1 MRSSFFVIIAFSK
14 NHWCIKTLLSG
25 MSHFPLH
32 VIKQLRAIH
41 HTGLSLYPFGVHS
54 THMDTGVHRGHDECT
69 VWIAIET

>member
-1 MRSSFFVIIAFSK
+1 
-14 NHWCIKTLLSG
+14 

-41 HTGLSLYPFGVHS
+41 HTGLSPYPFGVHS
-54 THMDTGVHRGHDECT
+54 THMDTGVHRGRDECT